1 MSTNKHYMAVRAGA
15 IKHRSTSKSSETQLP
30 SIAVVFPS
38 GIYSAV
44 ALKNYNFV
52 LVNISKREDAS

>member
-1 MSTNKHYMAVRAGA
+1 MAVRAGA
-15 IKHRSTSKSSETQLP
+15 IKHRSTSKSSETQLH

-44 ALKNYNFV
+44 ALKNYNFI